1 MKVIAAA
8 VACLLLAGGLSAC
21 NQIHGV
27 SSAKSTN
34 LEGSPGTA
42 NDLTTGGRGNDAPRG
57 DHP

>member
-1 MKVIAAA
+1 MNMIAA
-8 VACLLLAGGLSAC
+8 VIACLLLVGGLSAC
-21 NQIHGV
+21 GQVHGV
-27 SSAKSTN
+27 SSAKGTN

>member
-1 MKVIAAA
+1 MKVIAAV
-8 VACLLLAGGLSAC
+8 VACLLLAGGLLAC
-21 NQIHGV
+21 NEIHGV